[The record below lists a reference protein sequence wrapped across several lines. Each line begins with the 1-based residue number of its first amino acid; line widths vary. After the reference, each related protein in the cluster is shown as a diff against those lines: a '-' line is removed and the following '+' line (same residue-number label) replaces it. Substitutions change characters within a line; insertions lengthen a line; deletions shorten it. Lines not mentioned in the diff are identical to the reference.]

1 MMLSYLHYLKYC
13 VKTTSYENS
22 DIFYCIEIKPRV
34 LNLTLAGK
42 FIGEKGR
49 SITELKSI
57 YHVNIWLKGQLLI
70 SLSRVSTCYY
80 LSVSLELPVENEK
93 KKKKFKNKKDYRKKY
108 WVDEEIKLAGI
119 EGTRANIDKCLD
131 KLKEK

>member
-1 MMLSYLHYLKYC
+1 MLSYLHYLKYC

-22 DIFYCIEIKPRV
+22 DLFYCIEIKPRV

-57 YHVNIWLKGQLLI
+57 YHVNIWLKGQFFIFYEENLFILLF
-70 SLSRVSTCYY
+70 LPD
-80 LSVSLELPVENEK
+80 LPVENEK
-93 KKKKFKNKKDYRKKY
+93 KKKKLKNKKDHRKKY
-108 WVDEEIKLAGI
+108 WVEEEIKLAGI

>member
-1 MMLSYLHYLKYC
+1 MS
-13 VKTTSYENS
+13 
-22 DIFYCIEIKPRV
+22 I
-34 LNLTLAGK
+34 AGK

-57 YHVNIWLKGQLLI
+57 YHVNIWLKGQY
-70 SLSRVSTCYY
+70 SFCVPRVSSSYCFY
-80 LSVSLELPVENEK
+80 LDLPVENEK
-93 KKKKFKNKKDYRKKY
+93 KKKKLKSKKDHRKKY
-108 WVDEEIKLAGI
+108 WVEEDMKLAGI